1 MFNGAI
7 TERAKIAGFAV
18 GTVNTTPINGAAID
32 MALYDR
38 VDFILMTGTLN
49 STETADFLVQ
59 TDTVS
64 TFDDSAATLKSSTAE
79 VVSDDECAIISIK
92 SADLPDG
99 DRYARAVATGSGA
112 TGGPCCL
119 LAIGH
124 PRATNYDDGSPNV
137 VGEIDAIQERLFAA

>member
-18 GTVNTTPINGAAID
+18 GTVNTTPLNGAAID

-49 STETADFLVQ
+49 AAETADFLVQ

-64 TFDDSAATLKSSTAE
+64 TFDDSAATLKASTAE
-79 VVSDDECAIISIK
+79 IVSDDQCAIISIK

-99 DRYARAVATGSGA
+99 DRYARPIATGSAA
-112 TGGPCCL
+112 TGGPACL

-124 PRATNYDDGSPNV
+124 PRATNYDDGTPTV
-137 VGEIDAIQERLFAA
+137 AGEIDAVRERVFAD